1 MLPEGRWLEFL
12 LAAVVALIIVG
23 PKDLP
28 VLLRRLGQFMARVR
42 AMASEFRA
50 SFDEMARQ
58 SELDELR
65 KEVEAMRQA
74 QMGDIAA
81 QVAAPEMHQTFNE
94 LSQGLS
100 DVGMDLGSTVAYP
113 YTPAQTEHLEPA
125 KPKRARKTSAGK
137 AASAKPPAKRAPAK
151 ATPAK
156 AAHIKAASAK
166 ATPAKSAPA
175 KAAPAKP
182 GRRKAAEPVAAPARR
197 RKSTGTAT

>member
-113 YTPAQTEHLEPA
+113 YTPVQTEHLDA
-125 KPKRARKTSAGK
+125 AQAVTRPKRTRKATAAK
-137 AASAKPPAKRAPAK
+137 ATAAKKPSAKRAPAK
-151 ATPAK
+151 TT
-156 AAHIKAASAK
+156 SAK
-166 ATPAKSAPA
+166 PVPS

-182 GRRKAAEPVAAPARR
+182 ARRKAAEPVAKPARR
-197 RKSTGTAT
+197 RKSSGTAT